1 MGAEEAVVDEDPKRS
16 SAPPAAAD
24 GIEPAKE
31 SQPVGHDRRAVR
43 TVDLAEV
50 DIAAIE
56 TSEMEPG
63 YEHLNVELAED

>member
-1 MGAEEAVVDEDPKRS
+1 MGAEEAVVDEDPKRR

-43 TVDLAEV
+43 TVDLTEE

-56 TSEMEPG
+56 ASEMEPG
-63 YEHLNVELAED
+63 YEHLNVELDED